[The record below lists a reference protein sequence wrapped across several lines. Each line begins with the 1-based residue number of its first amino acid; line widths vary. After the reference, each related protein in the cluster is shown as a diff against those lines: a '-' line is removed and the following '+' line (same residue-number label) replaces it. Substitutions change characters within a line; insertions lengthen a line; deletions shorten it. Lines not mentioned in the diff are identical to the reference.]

1 MSLYVNLHGGS
12 SYAHDNIAVRYDS
25 LAEAAADWDDFRRSN
40 GHRRV
45 LDRASGEYVYAPCWG
60 DMAGWSWAEG
70 RREHAGFAWYV
81 DDDDP
86 GLSVNEHGIT
96 VFDTTDQ
103 YPDRELTVGPR
114 GGLRWERC

>member
-25 LAEAAADWDDFRRSN
+25 LGEALRDWADRRAMPSFRHDDRERN
-40 GHRRV
+40 ERV
-45 LDRASGEYVYAPCWG
+45 FCPCWG

-70 RREHAGFAWYV
+70 GREHAGFAWYV